1 MLNSRFIRFFR
12 HLNWRTLK
20 KTFARIIERR
30 LLGLASEIAF
40 NAMLSLFP
48 AILAFF
54 TAIGLFADSLRDT
67 FIQLALQLS
76 QVVPQEAWVLIDEF
90 ATKEIAN
97 SKNSGLFSFSFIIAL
112 WTASGAVNTA
122 MTTFDQIEQIP
133 PENTRPFWKSK
144 LVSLGLTIGTI
155 LLLMLASFLVF
166 VSDFLVG
173 ILVRGSAYF
182 EFLLHLWQL
191 LLWPLALG
199 IVAATFSFIYRYGT
213 SVWKPDTPLVPGAIL
228 AAVFWA
234 FVSAAFR
241 LYVANFGNYNKVY
254 GTVGTF
260 IVLMLWLWMSAFVL
274 LVGNQLNV
282 TVGEAMKSKLTTRKL
297 ELAPEQKTGRK

>member
-1 MLNSRFIRFFR
+1 MLKSKFIKFFR
-12 HLNWRTLK
+12 HLNWRILK
-20 KTFARIIERR
+20 KTFARTIERR

-48 AILAFF
+48 AIIAFL
-54 TAIGLFADSLRDT
+54 TAIGLFAEPLRNT

-76 QVVPQEAWVLIDEF
+76 QVVPQDAWVLINEF

-112 WTASGAVNTA
+112 WTASGAVSTA

-133 PENTRPFWKSK
+133 PEDTRPFWKAK

-155 LLLMLASFLVF
+155 LLLVLASFLVF
-166 VSDFLVG
+166 ISDLLVG
-173 ILVRGSAYF
+173 MIVKGSAYLG
-182 EFLLHLWQL
+182 FLLPLWQL

-199 IVAATFSFIYRYGT
+199 IVAATFSLIYRYGT
-213 SVWKPDTPLVPGAIL
+213 SVWKPETPLIPGAVL
-228 AAVFWA
+228 AAIFWA
-234 FVSAAFR
+234 LVSAVFR
-241 LYVANFGNYNKVY
+241 LYVTNFGNYNKVY

-282 TVGEAMKSKLTTRKL
+282 TVGEVMKSKLSTREWKL
-297 ELAPEQKTGRK
+297 VEEQKLGRE